1 MGNRIEVDRDRCK
14 GCGLC
19 VVSCPKQIIEL
30 GKDINVKGYHFA
42 VQIDASRCI
51 ACQMCAVTCPDV
63 AITVFRAVRKPGK
76 AAV

>member
-30 GKDINVKGYHFA
+30 GREINVKGYHYA
-42 VQIDASRCI
+42 VQTADTCT
-51 ACQMCAVTCPDV
+51 ACQLCAVTCPDV
-63 AITVFRAVRKPGK
+63 AITVFRAVRKPAV